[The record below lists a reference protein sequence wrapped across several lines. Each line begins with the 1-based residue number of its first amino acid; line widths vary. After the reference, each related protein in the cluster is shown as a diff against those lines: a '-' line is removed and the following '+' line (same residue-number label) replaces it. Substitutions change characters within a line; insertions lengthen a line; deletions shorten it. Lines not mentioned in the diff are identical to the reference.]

1 MAAPVTAFVFP
12 GLNGA
17 GHGDDHGWLL
27 QLPGFRKRWQMV
39 AAAFATAPEFARFDV
54 ALRGSLPLPTAV
66 TAWPW
71 RALAVTAM
79 QLAAAEA
86 LEQRGERA
94 DWLCGYSIGD
104 IARSCHARVASFDR
118 VVAFAAALPP
128 LPPARGGT
136 AALHTANAD
145 LAERLLPQLASV
157 GVAVSRLSPRFLLV
171 AGADT
176 ALRAARTIGIQ
187 RGAHWRDLGGC
198 PLHAPEQERLARLLA
213 AATRGV
219 TLAAPQRAIYSTLW
233 GRSVRAD
240 DDLCAEFPSNV
251 ASPVDFA
258 AAVARLR
265 RHHGVTRF
273 VDLGPGRHAQRFVR
287 HHGADVEAVHA
298 GDLLAVTA
306 APG

>member
-27 QLPGFRKRWQMV
+27 HLPGFTRRWQLV
-39 AAAFATAPEFARFDV
+39 AAAFATAPGFARFDV
-54 ALRGSLPLPTAV
+54 ALRGSQPLPTEV
-66 TAWPW
+66 PAWPW

-104 IARSCHARVASFDR
+104 IARSCHAGVASFDR
-118 VVAFAAALPP
+118 AVAFAAALPP
-128 LPPARGGT
+128 LPHARGGT
-136 AALHTANAD
+136 AALHTANVD
-145 LAERLLPQLASV
+145 LAERLVPRLASV

-171 AGADT
+171 AGRDT
-176 ALRAARTIGIQ
+176 ALRTARTIGIE
-187 RGAHWRDLGGC
+187 RGAHWRELGAC
-198 PLHAPEQERLARLLA
+198 PLHAPVQGRLARLLA

-219 TLAAPQRAIYSTLW
+219 TLATPQRAIYSTLW
-233 GRSVRAD
+233 GRAVRAD
-240 DDLCAEFPSNV
+240 DDLRAEFPSNV
-251 ASPVDFA
+251 AAPIDFA
-258 AAVARLR
+258 SAVARLR
-265 RHHGVTRF
+265 TRHGVTRF

-287 HHGADVEAVHA
+287 HHGADVEVVHA

-306 APG
+306 VPG